1 MKKLEGLSVL
11 RKIWRA
17 NKMTAQFTD
26 LCLVSNDV
34 LNLVDFYEKLFGV
47 SADEKSEYHSSVI
60 VGGLLLTI
68 DRVDMEYVASI
79 FSYINAKSSN
89 NTLICF
95 NVNDVDEQYARV
107 LALGA
112 VTLGEP
118 ITHPWGARS
127 FQFRDPDGNIINF
140 RAIPKGE

>member
-1 MKKLEGLSVL
+1 
-11 RKIWRA
+11 
-17 NKMTAQFTD
+17 MTAQFTD

-34 LNLVDFYEKLFGV
+34 LNLVGFYEKLFDV
-47 SADEKSEYHSSVI
+47 TASEKSEYHSSVN

-68 DRVDMEYVASI
+68 DRADMEYVTSA
-79 FSYINAKSSN
+79 FSYINAKASN
-89 NTLICF
+89 NTIVCF
-95 NVNDVDEQYARV
+95 NVDDVDAEHPRV

-118 ITHPWGARS
+118 TTHPWGARS

-140 RAIPKGE
+140 RTVPKGE

>member
-1 MKKLEGLSVL
+1 M
-11 RKIWRA
+11 I
-17 NKMTAQFTD
+17 AQFTD

-47 SADEKSEYHSSVI
+47 TAGEKSEYHSSVNI
-60 VGGLLLTI
+60 GGLLLTI
-68 DRVDMEYVASI
+68 DRADMEYVASV

-95 NVNDVDEQYARV
+95 NVNDVDEQYAHV

-118 ITHPWGARS
+118 TTHPWGARS

-140 RAIPKGE
+140 KTLPQRE